1 MEYTE
6 LDIVIKD
13 VKPFSEILIARL
25 NDIDFETFEE
35 NTNGVKCYIQSQFFD
50 LPKTQS
56 ILNKISTQTSLQ
68 YSINKIAQKN
78 WNAEWEKNFHPIIIN
93 SRCSIRADF
102 HQPLNNV
109 EDEIIITP
117 KMSFGTGHHETT
129 SLMINE
135 LYHIDLKNTNLVLKH
150 I

>member
-35 NTNGVKCYIQSQFFD
+35 NINGVKCYIQSQFFD

-56 ILNKISTQTSLQ
+56 ILNKISTQT
-68 YSINKIAQKN
+68 
-78 WNAEWEKNFHPIIIN
+78 
-93 SRCSIRADF
+93 
-102 HQPLNNV
+102 
-109 EDEIIITP
+109 
-117 KMSFGTGHHETT
+117 
-129 SLMINE
+129 
-135 LYHIDLKNTNLVLKH
+135 
-150 I
+150 